1 MLYFLYRTV
10 RIKQFGHKFYMDLQR
25 VTLISVMYY
34 FTMKF
39 IFQKVLIIQL
49 AVSFKFH
56 CYNNL
61 TTFSIEKKNLTT
73 LENFID

>member
-1 MLYFLYRTV
+1 M
-10 RIKQFGHKFYMDLQR
+10 K
-25 VTLISVMYY
+25 Y

-39 IFQKVLIIQL
+39 FFQKIVIIQL

-61 TTFSIEKKNLTT
+61 TTFSIEKKKKKKNIKT
-73 LENFID
+73 LEILLINN

>member
-1 MLYFLYRTV
+1 
-10 RIKQFGHKFYMDLQR
+10 
-25 VTLISVMYY
+25 
-34 FTMKF
+34 MKF

>member
-1 MLYFLYRTV
+1 M
-10 RIKQFGHKFYMDLQR
+10 K
-25 VTLISVMYY
+25 Y

-61 TTFSIEKKNLTT
+61 TTFSIEKKILLHLKILLIN
-73 LENFID
+73 N

>member
-1 MLYFLYRTV
+1 
-10 RIKQFGHKFYMDLQR
+10 
-25 VTLISVMYY
+25 
-34 FTMKF
+34 MKF
-39 IFQKVLIIQL
+39 FFQKIVIIQL

-61 TTFSIEKKNLTT
+61 TTFSIEKKKNLTT